1 MKTAQDI
8 ILRPIVTEESMKNM
22 QQKKYTFRVAM
33 DATKIEIAQAAEA
46 LFGVEVA
53 KVNTM
58 HMNGKGRR
66 MGANFGY
73 QPGLEKGHHH
83 LDGKV
88 QGHRVLRQHDVI
100 PLPAALQPP
109 ENAV

>member
-46 LFGVEVA
+46 LFGVCLLYTSRRQLPFSSRPQYIGSFGRQAVFRA
-53 KVNTM
+53 RA
-58 HMNGKGRR
+58 GRR
-66 MGANFGY
+66 DA
-73 QPGLEKGHHH
+73 GLWKGSRA
-83 LDGKV
+83 DGV
-88 QGHRVLRQHDVI
+88 AY
-100 PLPAALQPP
+100 P
-109 ENAV
+109 

>member
-8 ILRPIVTEESMKNM
+8 ILRPVVTEESMKNM

-58 HMNGKGRR
+58 HMKGQARR

-73 QPGLEKGHHH
+73 QSDWKKAIITLTEKSKG
-83 LDGKV
+83 
-88 QGHRVLRQHDVI
+88 I
-100 PLPAALQPP
+100 
-109 ENAV
+109 EFFESMM

>member
-1 MKTAQDI
+1 MEARDI
-8 ILRPIVTEESMKNM
+8 ILKPVITEKSVQGLAE
-22 QQKKYTFRVAM
+22 KKYTFRVAM

-73 QPGLEKGHHH
+73 QPDWKKAIITLTEKSKGIEFF
-83 LDGKV
+83 DSMM
-88 QGHRVLRQHDVI
+88 
-100 PLPAALQPP
+100 
-109 ENAV
+109 